1 MIEERKDGSS
11 VLTVRVYLSAAL
23 EVVPGTRMAAFGY
36 FTNRAQR

>member
-1 MIEERKDGSS
+1 MIEERWDGSS
-11 VLTVRVYLSAAL
+11 VVTVRVYPSGAL